1 MKHSVTL
8 ILPAFLLLEAT
19 VYLGLG
25 DGWYD
30 YILFFNNGHGEVSDA
45 LVFVLL
51 SAAFT
56 AFGAE
61 CFARRDK
68 L

>member
-1 MKHSVTL
+1 
-8 ILPAFLLLEAT
+8 

-51 SAAFT
+51 AAAFI

-61 CFARRDK
+61 CFARRDR